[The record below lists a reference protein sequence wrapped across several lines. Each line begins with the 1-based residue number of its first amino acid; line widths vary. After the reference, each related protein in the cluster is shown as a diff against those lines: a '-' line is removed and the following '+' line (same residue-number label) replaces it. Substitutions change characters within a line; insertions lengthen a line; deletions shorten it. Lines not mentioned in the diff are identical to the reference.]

1 MKKNLTPYPQII
13 DMLSYQKKISI
24 LIYLLLGFAYLYEGI
39 RTLTENPHVCL
50 PVHVHY
56 NGDYTHYFMGVT
68 QGVLHLFMDLSI
80 TYALVG
86 ITFIWSLYNYEKS
99 EKLDYVLALFFLFS
113 TVTHWNESF
122 NEERDVN
129 SPIFSLI
136 PFLLLVIVIGIKRI
150 KPPE

>member
-1 MKKNLTPYPQII
+1 
-13 DMLSYQKKISI
+13 
-24 LIYLLLGFAYLYEGI
+24 
-39 RTLTENPHVCL
+39 
-50 PVHVHY
+50 
-56 NGDYTHYFMGVT
+56 MGVT